1 MHEMP
6 ADTMAKLEA
15 KIQETQH
22 LNPSQ
27 KAELLTLLAALKGE
41 IADLVTTHEEHA
53 HSITRFTD
61 LSAHEATRQQKHPD
75 LLRLAIE
82 GLSTS
87 VEEFEASH
95 PTLVETVNKLSTLL
109 SSLGI

>member
-6 ADTMAKLEA
+6 IDTMAKLEA
-15 KIQETQH
+15 NIEESQR

-61 LSAHEATRQQKHPD
+61 LSAHEATRLQKNPD
-75 LLRLAIE
+75 LLRLAIS
-82 GLSTS
+82 GLATS
-87 VEEFEASH
+87 VAEFEASH